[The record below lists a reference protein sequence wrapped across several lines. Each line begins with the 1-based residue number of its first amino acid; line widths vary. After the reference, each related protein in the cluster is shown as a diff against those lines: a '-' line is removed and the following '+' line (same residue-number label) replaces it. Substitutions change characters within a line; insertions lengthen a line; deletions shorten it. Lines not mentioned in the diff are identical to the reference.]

1 MYRRIIC
8 VLIIVCVSFTGCGMI
23 KQKKNFG
30 EAGRRLLKLEA
41 YTCDVV
47 MKVTNNRST
56 MEYRLKHSYKSPD
69 KYRVEVL
76 APRELQGQVTIYNG
90 HSSYIYHPGINQYFV
105 TEDFSGSVEYNSFI
119 GSFMEHIRKTD
130 EIKISYEKYGDKECI
145 VAEFEIPEPNRYMQ
159 FEKLWIDRS
168 EIVPLRAEI
177 YGNDGETYVEIF
189 YDNFVYNP
197 RLEDRDFEII
207 RKNSMKLQEMKR
219 NVQSQ
224 GNQGRMGGSGSGC
237 SCPQYEGNKE
247 ACKER
252 CTCNRSN

>member
-1 MYRRIIC
+1 
-8 VLIIVCVSFTGCGMI
+8 
-23 KQKKNFG
+23 
-30 EAGRRLLKLEA
+30 
-41 YTCDVV
+41 
-47 MKVTNNRST
+47 
-56 MEYRLKHSYKSPD
+56 
-69 KYRVEVL
+69 
-76 APRELQGQVTIYNG
+76 
-90 HSSYIYHPGINQYFV
+90 
-105 TEDFSGSVEYNSFI
+105 
-119 GSFMEHIRKTD
+119 MEHIRKTD

-197 RLEDRDFEII
+197 RLEDGDFEII
-207 RKNSMKLQEMKR
+207 RKNSMKLQEMNK
-219 NVQSQ
+219 NVQSE

-247 ACKER
+247 AC
-252 CTCNRSN
+252 

>member
-8 VLIIVCVSFTGCGMI
+8 VLIIVCAGLTGCGMI

-207 RKNSMKLQEMKR
+207 RKNSMRLQEMNK
-219 NVQSQ
+219 NVQSE

>member
-105 TEDFSGSVEYNSFI
+105 TEDFSGSMEYNSFI
-119 GSFMEHIRKTD
+119 GSFMEHIRKAG
-130 EIKISYEKYGDKECI
+130 EIRISYEKYGDKECI
-145 VAEFEIPEPNRYMQ
+145 VAEFEIPEPNRYMH

-177 YGNDGETYVEIF
+177 YGSDGKTYVEIS

-197 RLEDRDFEII
+197 RLEDGDFEII

-219 NVQSQ
+219 NVQSE

-247 ACKER
+247 AC
-252 CTCNRSN
+252 

>member
-224 GNQGRMGGSGSGC
+224 GNQGRMGGSGFGC

>member
-8 VLIIVCVSFTGCGMI
+8 VLIIVCAGLTGCGMI

-119 GSFMEHIRKTD
+119 GSFMEHIRKAD
-130 EIKISYEKYGDKECI
+130 EIRISYEKYGDKECI
-145 VAEFEIPEPNRYMQ
+145 VAEFEIPEPNRYMH

-177 YGNDGETYVEIF
+177 YGSDGKTYVEIF

-197 RLEDRDFEII
+197 RLEDGDFEII

-219 NVQSQ
+219 NVRSE
-224 GNQGRMGGSGSGC
+224 GSQGRMGGSGFGC

-247 ACKER
+247 AC
-252 CTCNRSN
+252 

>member
-8 VLIIVCVSFTGCGMI
+8 VLIIVCVCLTGCGII
-23 KQKKNFG
+23 KQKKNFE
-30 EAGRRLLKLEA
+30 EAGRRFLKLET

-47 MKVTNNRST
+47 MKVTNNIST

-105 TEDFSGSVEYNSFI
+105 TEDFSGSMEYNSFI
-119 GSFMEHIRKTD
+119 GSFMEHIRKAG
-130 EIKISYEKYGDKECI
+130 EIRISYEKYGDKECI
-145 VAEFEIPEPNRYMQ
+145 VAEFEIPEPNRYMHV
-159 FEKLWIDRS
+159 EKLWIDRS

-177 YGNDGETYVEIF
+177 YGSDGKTYVEIS

-197 RLEDRDFEII
+197 RLEDGDFEII
-207 RKNSMKLQEMKR
+207 RENSMKLQEMSK
-219 NVQSQ
+219 NVRSEENQSC
-224 GNQGRMGGSGSGC
+224 MGGSGSGC

-247 ACKER
+247 AC
-252 CTCNRSN
+252 

>member
-207 RKNSMKLQEMKR
+207 RKNSMRLQEMNK
-219 NVQSQ
+219 NVQSE

-247 ACKER
+247 AC
-252 CTCNRSN
+252 

>member
-1 MYRRIIC
+1 VYRRIIC
-8 VLIIVCVSFTGCGMI
+8 VLIIVCAGLTGCGMI

-105 TEDFSGSVEYNSFI
+105 TEDFSGSMEYNSFI
-119 GSFMEHIRKTD
+119 GSFMEHIRKAG
-130 EIKISYEKYGDKECI
+130 EIRISYEKYGDKECI
-145 VAEFEIPEPNRYMQ
+145 VAEFEIPEPNRYMHV
-159 FEKLWIDRS
+159 EKLWIDRS

-177 YGNDGETYVEIF
+177 YGSDGKTYVEIS

-197 RLEDRDFEII
+197 RLEDGDFEII
-207 RKNSMKLQEMKR
+207 RENSMKLQEMSK
-219 NVQSQ
+219 NVRSEENQSC
-224 GNQGRMGGSGSGC
+224 MGGSGSGC

-247 ACKER
+247 AC
-252 CTCNRSN
+252 

>member
-1 MYRRIIC
+1 
-8 VLIIVCVSFTGCGMI
+8 VLIIVCVCLTGCGII
-23 KQKKNFG
+23 KQKKNFE
-30 EAGRRLLKLEA
+30 EAGRRFLKLET

-47 MKVTNNRST
+47 MKVTNNIST

-105 TEDFSGSVEYNSFI
+105 TEDFSGSMEYNSFI
-119 GSFMEHIRKTD
+119 GSFMEHIRKAG
-130 EIKISYEKYGDKECI
+130 EIRISYEKYGDKECI
-145 VAEFEIPEPNRYMQ
+145 VAEFEIPEPNRYMHV
-159 FEKLWIDRS
+159 EKLWIDRS

-177 YGNDGETYVEIF
+177 YGSDGKTYVEIS

-197 RLEDRDFEII
+197 RLEDGDFEII
-207 RKNSMKLQEMKR
+207 RENSMKLQEMSK
-219 NVQSQ
+219 NVRSEENQSC
-224 GNQGRMGGSGSGC
+224 MGGSGSGC

-247 ACKER
+247 AC
-252 CTCNRSN
+252 